1 MALEPAG
8 PLDVPVAVRSA
19 MGEEMILTTA
29 ADMNRLEQAA
39 RVSMGEF
46 QDPESPTSPVPRTS
60 HLALRL
66 VAFALITAVLLV
78 TAFHLF

>member
-1 MALEPAG
+1 M
-8 PLDVPVAVRSA
+8 V
-19 MGEEMILTTA
+19 

-46 QDPESPTSPVPRTS
+46 QDPEPPASPAPRTS
-60 HLALRL
+60 HFALRL

-78 TAFHLF
+78 AAFQLF